1 MDALRHFS
9 RPLDKRFLKSRF
21 RLGLV
26 TPKSCPG
33 LGLGPLRLESRSRQC
48 SDVGK
53 AHRCCKYVMILSKKR
68 LFVGF
73 FSHSGVM
80 AFLKLV

>member
-9 RPLDKRFLKSRF
+9 RPLEKRFSKSRF

-33 LGLGPLRLESRSRQC
+33 LSLGPLYLESRSRQ
-48 SDVGK
+48 DVGK

-73 FSHSGVM
+73 FSYSGVV

>member
-9 RPLDKRFLKSRF
+9 RPLEKRFSKSRF

-33 LGLGPLRLESRSRQC
+33 LGLGPLCLESRSRQ
-48 SDVGK
+48 DVGK
-53 AHRCCKYVMILSKKR
+53 AHRYVMILSKKR

-73 FSHSGVM
+73 FSYSGVV